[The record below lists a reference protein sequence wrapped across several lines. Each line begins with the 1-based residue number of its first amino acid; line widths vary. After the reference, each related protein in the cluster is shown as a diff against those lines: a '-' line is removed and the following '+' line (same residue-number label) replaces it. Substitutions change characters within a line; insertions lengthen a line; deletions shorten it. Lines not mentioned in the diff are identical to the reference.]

1 MVSISLILNKSQ
13 GPAFFAADGSAVG
26 SVVAVAFGTG
36 VNVAG
41 TAVGVG
47 ATVAVR
53 SMDVGDAGIAVDVAG
68 NEVDVG
74 TAVFVGAVV
83 GAPHADNNRS
93 AMVQYVVFI

>member
-1 MVSISLILNKSQ
+1 M
-13 GPAFFAADGSAVG
+13 
-26 SVVAVAFGTG
+26 
-36 VNVAG
+36 AG

-47 ATVAVR
+47 ATVAVKGTE
-53 SMDVGDAGIAVDVAG
+53 VGDAGIAEAVAG
-68 NEVDVG
+68 NVVDVG

>member
-1 MVSISLILNKSQ
+1 M
-13 GPAFFAADGSAVG
+13 
-26 SVVAVAFGTG
+26 
-36 VNVAG
+36 AG
-41 TAVGVG
+41 TTVGVG

-53 SMDVGDAGIAVDVAG
+53 GMEVADAGIAVAVAG

-83 GAPHADNNRS
+83 GEAHADNNIS